1 MTGKRRLSAP
11 DKPTKPALPTAQ
23 SEDEAR
29 FVQALIA
36 RGEAAR
42 AVNGVLP
49 ENATHEIVEDEDGRI
64 TVVRRR
70 FVG

>member
-1 MTGKRRLSAP
+1 M
-11 DKPTKPALPTAQ
+11 PAEDAADAAQ
-23 SEDEAR
+23 DA

-42 AVNGVLP
+42 AVDGELP
-49 ENATHEIVEDEDGRI
+49 DGATHEIVEDDEGRV

-70 FVG
+70 FSALG

>member
-1 MTGKRRLSAP
+1 MPEHDAT
-11 DKPTKPALPTAQ
+11 
-23 SEDEAR
+23 EAAERERQR

-42 AVNGVLP
+42 AVNGELP
-49 ENATHEIVEDEDGRI
+49 DGATHEIVEDDEGRV

-70 FVG
+70 FS

>member
-1 MTGKRRLSAP
+1 VTGKPRPPRS
-11 DKPTKPALPTAQ
+11 DEDSQDTEAQ
-23 SEDEAR
+23 R
-29 FVQALIA
+29 FIRALIA

-42 AVNGVLP
+42 AVDGELP
-49 ENATHEIVEDEDGRI
+49 EGATHEIIEDEAGRI